1 MIKTTTKEKL
11 PQGKSYPVGA
21 EVISDH
27 LQGVPQYALLTI
39 TFWVQDQYFS
49 SDYNKKIKEKGKIK
63 VLEAEYSSVFDEW
76 KIRINSVPS
85 EFKSNVNEQLT
96 SQVLPE
102 LKRRLDGQKQRKDFF
117 SFKAELS
124 LASGEV
130 EICR

>member
-11 PQGKSYPVGA
+11 PQGKSYPVGV
-21 EVISDH
+21 EIISEH
-27 LQGVPQYALLTI
+27 LQGVPQYDLFTI
-39 TFWVQDQYFS
+39 AFWVQDQYFS
-49 SDYNKKIKEKGKIK
+49 SDYNKKIKDKGKIK

-96 SQVLPE
+96 SRVLPE
-102 LKRRLDGQKQRKDFF
+102 LKRRLNAQKQRNEFF
-117 SFKAELS
+117 LFKAELS

-130 EICR
+130 EISR